1 MITKIY
7 NDNPNQ
13 REVRRVADLLQQGG
27 IVVLPTDTL
36 YAFACSMEFKRSVET
51 IAQLKGF
58 SLKKAKYS
66 MLCSS
71 LSMASEYVRPM
82 SKDLFSL
89 LKQCLPGPYTFV
101 MDANTNVPR
110 NYLNP
115 NKTIGVR
122 VPSNT
127 ILQAVVEAVGCPLIG
142 TSVRRVDEEIESE
155 YLTDPELIHDSWGSR
170 VDLVV
175 DGGLGEDLPSTVVN
189 CAGGE
194 MEVIRYG
201 KDKIKRESRRCGNG
215 QKGLECAG
223 RLLPLPSGNDR
234 GCRLRYCVCSGC

>member
-7 NDNPNQ
+7 TDNPNP
-13 REVRRVADLLQQGG
+13 REVRRVADLLMQGG

-82 SKDLFSL
+82 DKDLFGL
-89 LKQCLPGPYTFV
+89 LKGCLPGPYTFI
-101 MDANTNVPR
+101 MDANSNVPR

-122 VPSNT
+122 VPDNS

-142 TSVRRVDEEIESE
+142 TSVRRVSEETESE
-155 YLTDPELIHDSWGSR
+155 YLIDPELIHDTWGNR

-175 DGGLGEDLPSTVVN
+175 DGGIGEDIPSTVIN
-189 CAGGE
+189 CAGGDI
-194 MEVIRYG
+194 EVTRRG
-201 KDKIKRESRRCGNG
+201 KSNPGGD
-215 QKGLECAG
+215 
-223 RLLPLPSGNDR
+223 LLLADF
-234 GCRLRYCVCSGC
+234 

>member
-7 NDNPNQ
+7 TDNPNP
-13 REVRRVADLLQQGG
+13 REVRRVADLLLQGG

-36 YAFACSMEFKRSVET
+36 YAFACSMEFKRSVEA

-58 SLKKAKYS
+58 TLKKAKYS

-82 SKDLFSL
+82 DKDLFSL
-89 LKQCLPGPYTFV
+89 MKGCLPGPYTFI
-101 MDANTNVPR
+101 MDANNDVPR

-122 VPSNT
+122 VPNNS
-127 ILQAVVEAVGCPLIG
+127 ILQAVVEAVGSPLIG
-142 TSVRRVDEEIESE
+142 TSVRRVGEEVETE
-155 YLTDPELIHDSWGSR
+155 YLTDPELIHETWGHR

-175 DGGLGEDLPSTVVN
+175 DGGMGEDEPSTVLN
-189 CAGGE
+189 CTGGE
-194 MEVIRYG
+194 IEIMRRG
-201 KDKIKRESRRCGNG
+201 KSTPEG
-215 QKGLECAG
+215 EA
-223 RLLPLPSGNDR
+223 LLMDL
-234 GCRLRYCVCSGC
+234 

>member
-7 NDNPNQ
+7 TDNPNQ
-13 REVRRVADLLQQGG
+13 REVRRVADLLREGG
-27 IVVLPTDTL
+27 IVVMPTDTL
-36 YAFACSMEFKRSVET
+36 YAFTCSMEFKRSVET

-82 SKDLFSL
+82 DKDLFSL
-89 LKQCLPGPYTFV
+89 LKGCLPGPYTFI

-122 VPSNT
+122 VPGNN
-127 ILQAVVEAVGCPLIG
+127 ILQAVVEAVGIPLIG

-155 YLTDPELIHDSWGSR
+155 YLTDPELINETWGHR
-170 VDLVV
+170 VDMVV
-175 DGGLGEDLPSTVVN
+175 DGGLGEDMPSTVVN
-189 CAGGE
+189 CAGGAVE
-194 MEVIRYG
+194 LIRRG
-201 KDKIKRESRRCGNG
+201 KGTPEGDAM
-215 QKGLECAG
+215 LED
-223 RLLPLPSGNDR
+223 LF
-234 GCRLRYCVCSGC
+234 

>member
-1 MITKIY
+1 MIPKRKKQLFIIAKKLLYTKKFVSLQAQMITKIY

-36 YAFACSMEFKRSVET
+36 YAFACSQEFKRSVET

-201 KDKIKRESRRCGNG
+201 KGEID
-215 QKGLECAG
+215 L
-223 RLLPLPSGNDR
+223 
-234 GCRLRYCVCSGC
+234 

>member
-7 NDNPNQ
+7 TDNPNP

-66 MLCSS
+66 MLCGS

-82 SKDLFSL
+82 DKDTYAL
-89 LKQCLPGPYTFV
+89 LRSCLPGPYTFI
-101 MDANTNVPR
+101 MDANSNVPR

-122 VPSNT
+122 VPDNS

-142 TSVRRVDEEIESE
+142 TSVRRVGEETESE
-155 YLTDPELIHDSWGSR
+155 YLIDPELIHDTWGNR

-175 DGGLGEDLPSTVVN
+175 DGGIGEDVPSTVIN
-189 CAGGE
+189 CAGGDI
-194 MEVIRYG
+194 EVTRRG
-201 KDKIKRESRRCGNG
+201 KSNPGGD
-215 QKGLECAG
+215 
-223 RLLPLPSGNDR
+223 LLLADF
-234 GCRLRYCVCSGC
+234 